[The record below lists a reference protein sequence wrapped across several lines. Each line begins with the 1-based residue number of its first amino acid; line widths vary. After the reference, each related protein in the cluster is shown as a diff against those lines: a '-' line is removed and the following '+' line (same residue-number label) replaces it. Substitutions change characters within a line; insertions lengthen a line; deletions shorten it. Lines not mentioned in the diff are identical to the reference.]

1 MILDLDY
8 LDCNGDVDYEEL
20 MEEIEQEIRI
30 TNKIWTTRDGRE
42 LKIKEMETTHIIN
55 TIKMIVRN
63 SDMSDLG
70 KRYVEIFMNEL
81 KKRIKK

>member
-1 MILDLDY
+1 MIWDLDY

-81 KKRIKK
+81 KERIKK